1 MCSICTLSTLNAQ
14 PAPSAAPAT
23 NTTPAANTAPTATP
37 AAEPVQTSITIV
49 EKVAAE
55 APASLT
61 ILDSRRVQQ
70 VPGINLDD
78 RLRMVPGF
86 SLFRR
91 SSSLAAHPTTQG
103 ISLRGLGSTGASRT
117 LVLWDGVPLNDP
129 FGGWVYWTRVSPEL
143 TGRVEVSRG
152 ASTSLFGDRAMAGAI
167 TLFTREP
174 ERASHTRALFG
185 SYEAGNRGTHQA
197 EAGYANLFGR
207 VGLTASARA
216 FTTDGYYIVGEAFR
230 GPVDRP
236 ATTRFVAPTARFDYL
251 GTTQRFFAKV
261 DMLVEERV
269 NGTSRLRNS
278 TSLGTLS
285 AHYTRDWSRDGLSF
299 TGYHSRGEFRSNFSF
314 IPAGRLTERITANQ
328 SVPSLGSGG
337 AAYWRHTE
345 SRWSSL
351 AGLDLVRVSGRSLD
365 TFYAVNGLV
374 TRSDAG
380 GDVFHRGFFG
390 QFNGSAGP
398 VKIFLGAREHFAG
411 SGRSFF
417 SPNAGLT
424 TGRGPWRA
432 RFSAYR
438 SFRAPTLNE
447 LYREFRA
454 GNAITRAND
463 QLQPETLTGV
473 EFGGDYTGENGRYSL
488 TFFRNSLDNLVGNI
502 TLSTSPTQI
511 IRQRQNIASALARG
525 FELDLRQRLHRR
537 FELEGNYLFADS
549 RVASGLRTPQVAK
562 HYGSAQATYF
572 ADRTLVS
579 AGLRSSAFQFDDDL
593 NTFRLPGYA
602 AAHLSIR
609 HQITPVLALQ
619 AVVENLLDREILTGF
634 TPVPAIAAPRL
645 WRIGVRYSGRVF

>member
-1 MCSICTLSTLNAQ
+1 MFSICTLSPLNAQ
-14 PAPSAAPAT
+14 SNTNSAPAPAT
-23 NTTPAANTAPTATP
+23 PI
-37 AAEPVQTSITIV
+37 QSSITVV
-49 EKVAAE
+49 EKVATE

-61 ILDSRRVQQ
+61 ILDARRVQQ

-91 SSSLAAHPTTQG
+91 SSSLAAHPTTMG

-129 FGGWVYWTRVSPEL
+129 FGGWVYWNRVSPEL
-143 TGRVEVSRG
+143 TGRVELSRG

-174 ERASHTRALFG
+174 QKASHRQALFG
-185 SYEAGNRGTHQA
+185 SYEFGNRNTHQA
-197 EAGYANLFGR
+197 EAGYSNLFANR
-207 VGLTASARA
+207 FGLTATARA
-216 FTTDGYYIVGEAFR
+216 YSTNGYYIVGEAFR
-230 GPVDRP
+230 GPVDRE
-236 ATTRFVAPTARFDYL
+236 ANARFVAPTVRFDYL
-251 GTTQRFFAKV
+251 GPTHRLFIKADTLIE
-261 DMLVEERV
+261 DRV
-269 NGTSRLRNS
+269 NGTSLLRNS

-285 AHYTRDWSRDGLSF
+285 AHYTRDFARDGLSF
-299 TGYHSRGEFRSNFSF
+299 TGYHSRGEFRSNFST
-314 IPAGRLTERITANQ
+314 IPANRLTERITSIQ

-337 AAYWRHTE
+337 AAYWRHSE

-351 AGLDLVRVSGRSLD
+351 AGMDFVRVSGRSID
-365 TFYAVNGLV
+365 TYYGATGLV
-374 TRSDAG
+374 TSKVDAG

-390 QFNGSAGP
+390 QFNGNLGP
-398 VKIFLGAREHFAG
+398 VKLFAGAREHFAG

-424 TGRGPWRA
+424 TGKGPWRA
-432 RFSAYR
+432 RLSAYR

-454 GNAITRAND
+454 GNAVTRPND
-463 QLQPETLTGV
+463 QLQPETLNGI
-473 EFGGDYTGENGRYSL
+473 EAGGDYTGEHGRYSL
-488 TFFRNSLDNLVGNI
+488 TFFRNSLENLVGNI
-502 TLSTSPTQI
+502 TLSSTPTQI

-525 FELDLRQRLHRR
+525 FEIDLRQRVLPR

-572 ADRTLVS
+572 ADKTLVS
-579 AGLRSSAFQFDDDL
+579 AGVRTSAFQFDDDL
-593 NTFRLPGYA
+593 NSFRLPGYA
-602 AAHLSIR
+602 AAHLTIR
-609 HQITPVLALQ
+609 QQIRPTIALQ
-619 AVVENLLDREILTGF
+619 AVFENLLDREYLVGY
-634 TPVPAIAAPRL
+634 TPVPAIGPPRL
-645 WRIGVRYSGRVF
+645 WRIGVRYSGRMF